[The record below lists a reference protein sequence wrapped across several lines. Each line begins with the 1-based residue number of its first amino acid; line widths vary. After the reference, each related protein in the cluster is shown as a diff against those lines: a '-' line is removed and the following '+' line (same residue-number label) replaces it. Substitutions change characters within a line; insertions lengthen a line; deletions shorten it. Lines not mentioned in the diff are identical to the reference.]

1 MKNNNQADA
10 LKDAIAVLQQKQ
22 AGELKLLREQFHI
35 TYDSLKPMNLLKK
48 GFQDITSLPDL
59 KDGLINNVI
68 GLATG
73 YLSKKVLIGATRNPI
88 KRILGAVL
96 EFAVAGLVT
105 KQVKEAKETAE
116 EENITKNKN

>member
-88 KRILGAVL
+88 KRILGTVL

>member
-35 TYDSLKPMNLLKK
+35 TYDSLKPMNLIKK
-48 GFQDITSLPDL
+48 GFQDITALPDI
-59 KDGLINNVI
+59 KNGLINNAI

-88 KRILGAVL
+88 KRILGTVL

-105 KQVKEAKETAE
+105 KQVKEAKTTE
-116 EENITKNKN
+116 E